1 MNHLLQKLID
11 TIPIYQD
18 IMQLDI
24 AFSVSDT
31 EKYIYLSNT
40 DTMKFPFEV
49 GTRIDEGGYEAV
61 LNMIKETRQPFVNF
75 VPREATGNV
84 PIKAIVAPVFDE
96 DELVGLFSISINM
109 DKEEKIEGISGKLTE
124 SIGQVYSLVETI
136 TDAAKKMN
144 EMMTSIGENIL
155 VASESIKEGTESIE
169 LIKGIADQ
177 SELLGINAAIVSAK
191 AGEEGRSFSVVA
203 SEMRKLASESAQIS
217 DKVVKS
223 LKGME
228 ESVQEVLK
236 NIENAKEIAQNQYNN
251 TDNVKRSIK
260 LISEQSNELV
270 DQSKQQ

>member
-75 VPREATGNV
+75 VPREVTGNV

-96 DELVGLFSISINM
+96 GELVGLFSISINM

-144 EMMTSIGENIL
+144 EMMTAIGENIL

-236 NIENAKEIAQNQYNN
+236 NIENAKEIAQNQYND